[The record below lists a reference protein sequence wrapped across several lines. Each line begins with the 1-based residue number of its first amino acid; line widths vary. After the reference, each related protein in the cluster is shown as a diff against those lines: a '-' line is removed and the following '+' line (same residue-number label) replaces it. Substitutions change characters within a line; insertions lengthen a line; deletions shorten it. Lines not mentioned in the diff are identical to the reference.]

1 MSKLLVNTD
10 LLIYAIDEDSEF
22 YTRTRQ
28 LLYDSG
34 HELFTTSKNVCEFL
48 AVVTRD
54 NPPLL
59 SIHQAVK
66 LADEIEQN
74 FTVLYPTA
82 DSALILRGLLRK
94 YQAAGRQTHDF
105 EIVSIGLSYQIGNL
119 ATLSGKY
126 FRGITEIE
134 LTAP

>member
-10 LLIYAIDEDSEF
+10 LLIYAIDEDSQF
-22 YTRTRQ
+22 YDRARR
-28 LLYDSG
+28 LLYESG
-34 HELFTTSKNVCEFL
+34 HELFTTSRNISEFI

-59 SIHQAVK
+59 SVHQAVK

-74 FTVLYPTA
+74 FTVLYPTP
-82 DSALILRGLLRK
+82 DSSRILRGLLRK
-94 YQAAGRQTHDF
+94 YQAVGPQLHEF
-105 EIVSIGLSYQIGNL
+105 EIVSISLSCQV
-119 ATLSGKY
+119 TLLGTLNERY

-134 LTAP
+134 LATP